1 VIWAAI
7 CGQFK
12 SSLVIWDRK
21 HGTIN
26 SKTFV
31 EHILPVCKLCPK
43 PHQNHCD
50 RPYTTFGRT
59 ATKTMSQSALSANNA
74 SYKWIKPQLRTL
86 NSPEPLSPIW
96 DWSCLT
102 GLATHLTSILLKVF
116 GHCSKNASTSYVR
129 SHTLESRSRRLFRRS
144 GTL

>member
-31 EHILPVCKLCPK
+31 EHILPVCKLCPPK
-43 PHQNHCD
+43 SLRQTLHDFWKDCNEDHEPISA
-50 RPYTTFGRT
+50 FGQQCIVQMDK
-59 ATKTMSQSALSANNA
+59 APA
-74 SYKWIKPQLRTL
+74 L

-129 SHTLESRSRRLFRRS
+129 SHTLESR
-144 GTL
+144 